1 VPNPYLVGNFSPV
14 LDERSDDHEL
24 PVTGVIP
31 PDLDGRLLRNG
42 PNPLVVPHDDTR
54 NHWFS
59 GDGMIHAISIADGRA
74 TGYRNRWVRTRR
86 LAAALGTPR
95 PPGPEEPVDSPANT
109 HVVRHAGTTLALAE
123 SGLPHAISDD
133 LERARLFDF
142 DGDLASP
149 MCAHPKRDPD
159 TGELVFFGYDIFGP
173 PFLRYHVV
181 DSEGHLARTVE
192 IDVPQA
198 VMMHDFGVSATRVA
212 FLDLPMVFDLDRA
225 RAGWT
230 TPFRWLPDAPAR
242 IGVMPRTSNG
252 ADLRWVTIDPCYV
265 FHVLNCF
272 DDGDAVVLDVVRYDQ
287 GKDNGQ
293 GQSGSSTLP
302 RLARWRVDP
311 EWDRIEERLI
321 DDVPVEFPRIDER
334 VAGRPHRFGYLVTV
348 DEQPGELGEP
358 GEPDFTGLVQ
368 YDLVRDSAVRY
379 EPGPGRSVSEP
390 VFVRAADGGGED
402 EGWVLT
408 VVYDATTDTSD
419 LVILDG
425 TSFGGPPV
433 AVVHLPARV
442 PFGFHGSWI
451 PTGS

>member
-42 PNPLVVPHDDTR
+42 PNPLSTTGDDTR
-54 NHWFS
+54 DHWFS
-59 GDGMIHAISIADGRA
+59 GDGMIHAISLADGRA

-86 LAAALGTPR
+86 LAAALGTPL
-95 PPGPEEPVDSPANT
+95 PAGPEEPVDGPANT

-123 SGLPHAISDD
+123 SGLPHAVSDD

-159 TGELVFFGYDIFGP
+159 TGELVFFGYDVFGP

-181 DSEGHLARTVE
+181 DDEGRLVRTVE
-192 IDVPQA
+192 IDVPHA
-198 VMMHDFGVSATRVA
+198 GMMHDFGVSTTRVA
-212 FLDLPMVFDLDRA
+212 FLDLPVVFDLDRA
-225 RAGWT
+225 RAGWPV
-230 TPFRWLPDAPAR
+230 PFRWFPDAAAR
-242 IGVMPRTSNG
+242 IGVMPRDDSG
-252 ADLRWVTIDPCYV
+252 ADLRWVPLDPCYV

-272 DDGDAVVLDVVRYDQ
+272 DDGDELVLDVVRYDQ
-287 GKDNGQ
+287 AFENGP
-293 GQSGSSTLP
+293 GEPVSSARP

-311 EWDRIEERLI
+311 ERGRVDERLI
-321 DDVPVEFPRIDER
+321 DDVGVEFPRIDDM
-334 VAGRPHRFGYLVTV
+334 VAGQPHRFGYVV
-348 DEQPGELGEP
+348 AVGEQPEEP

-368 YDLVRDSAVRY
+368 YDLARDCSVRY
-379 EPGPGRSVSEP
+379 EPGAGRSVSEP
-390 VFVRAADGGGED
+390 VFVRAADGRGDD
-402 EGWVLT
+402 EGWLLT
-408 VVYDATTDTSD
+408 VVYDAARDASD

-425 TSFGGPPV
+425 TSFAGPPV
-433 AVVHLPARV
+433 ATVHLPARV
-442 PFGFHGSWI
+442 PFGLHGSWV